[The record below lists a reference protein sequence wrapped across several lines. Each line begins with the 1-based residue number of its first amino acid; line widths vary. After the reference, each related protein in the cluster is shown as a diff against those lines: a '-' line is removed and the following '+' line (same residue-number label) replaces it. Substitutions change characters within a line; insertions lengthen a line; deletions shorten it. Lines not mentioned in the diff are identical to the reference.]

1 MTKLQNYVKFYARN
15 QKETNKSQFLIIIF
29 MLNRKVKSWIDKSD
43 ISKTPVNIFMI
54 HMDCIKQT

>member
-43 ISKTPVNIFMI
+43 ISKTPVNIFMNY
-54 HMDCIKQT
+54 MDCIKQT

>member
-43 ISKTPVNIFMI
+43 ISKTPVNIFMT
-54 HMDCIKQT
+54 HMECIKQT